1 MFRQRYL
8 RKFID
13 VAITSLDATDD
24 SIKAKDLYATLKQ
37 YDLTFDRFDTIFV
50 QNVEDVDSLVKQA
63 KESYQAVFMKLL
75 AKVKP
80 GKLMKEIVKD
90 IPSKIL
96 PNFSQPLFLSDFL
109 LDRLD
114 DKSDIEV
121 RILALKALF
130 ILLSK
135 HGLDSPEYY
144 TKLYNLLTVQ
154 TIAGEDCNEV
164 KSVFEMDIETK
175 SRFFRVLDLSLRST
189 ALPSKLIA
197 AFMKRVG
204 YLMVSGAIWQT
215 NDLLF
220 GLSLIAN
227 LAKRHPRTLKLLT
240 RNRLSL
246 KLGIKLEADP
256 YLHEEKN
263 PLKSK
268 ALQSSLWEVE
278 ILAK

>member
-1 MFRQRYL
+1 M
-8 RKFID
+8 
-13 VAITSLDATDD
+13 
-24 SIKAKDLYATLKQ
+24 
-37 YDLTFDRFDTIFV
+37 
-50 QNVEDVDSLVKQA
+50 QA
-63 KESYQAVFMKLL
+63 KECYQAAFMKLL

-80 GKLMKEIVKD
+80 GKLMKDIVKD

-96 PNFSQPLFLSDFL
+96 PNFGQPLLLSDFL

-114 DKSDIEV
+114 DRSDIEV
-121 RILALKALF
+121 QILALKALF

-154 TIAGEDCNEV
+154 TIASAGEDCKEV

-175 SRFFRVLDLSLRST
+175 SRFFRVLDLSLRSAT
-189 ALPSKLIA
+189 LPSKIIA
-197 AFMKRVG
+197 AFMKRIG
-204 YLMVSGAIWQT
+204 FLMVSGAIWQT

-240 RNRLSL
+240 RNRLSH
-246 KLGIKLEADP
+246 KLGIKLERDP
-256 YLHEEKN
+256 YLHTEKN

-268 ALQSSLWEVE
+268 AMQSSLWEV
-278 ILAK
+278 